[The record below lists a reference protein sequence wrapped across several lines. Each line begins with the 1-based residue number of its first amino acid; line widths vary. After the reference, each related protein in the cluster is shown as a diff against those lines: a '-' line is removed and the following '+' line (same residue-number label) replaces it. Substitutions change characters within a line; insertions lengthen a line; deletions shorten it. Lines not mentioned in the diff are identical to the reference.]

1 MLLQLKKD
9 AFDLSKH
16 FFEKRMMNIF
26 LLGLISGFPWVL
38 IGSSLSLWLKE
49 DGLSRSVIGWSG
61 LIFSVYAFNYLWAP
75 IVDKVKIPFL
85 SNKIGHRKS
94 WIFSM
99 QSIIIISLLIWS
111 LLEPNK
117 NLNLIILFGLIIA
130 IASST
135 QDITI
140 DALRIEQIKVN
151 EKNLMASGASIAVV
165 GWWTGYKLGG
175 FLSLIIAEIL
185 ENFQIINYWQFTFFF
200 LAIITLL
207 LNLSLLYINESKKEA
222 KLHSKNTTKF
232 ITWVYETILN
242 PIRVFFINNG
252 VFIALTILSFIFLF
266 KIGEAF
272 FGRMSVIFYK
282 EIGFSK
288 QEIGIFSKGLGWVTT
303 IFFTLLGGIFT
314 IKLGIYKAV
323 IISGVFMALTNILFA
338 FLYWFGKDYYLF
350 AISIFFDDIA
360 ASFATVSFVAL
371 ISLLVDRNYTA
382 TQYALLA
389 SIGTAGRTLL
399 SSSSGELVD
408 WLKGDWGIFFILTS
422 LMVIPSLLLLL
433 YLRKKLKIFQENS

>member
-49 DGLSRSVIGWSG
+49 EGLSRSVIGWSG

-85 SNKIGHRKS
+85 SDKIGHRKS
-94 WIFSM
+94 WIFLM

-272 FGRMSVIFYK
+272 LEECQLYF
-282 EIGFSK
+282 
-288 QEIGIFSKGLGWVTT
+288 
-303 IFFTLLGGIFT
+303 
-314 IKLGIYKAV
+314 IKRL
-323 IISGVFMALTNILFA
+323 VFLN
-338 FLYWFGKDYYLF
+338 
-350 AISIFFDDIA
+350 
-360 ASFATVSFVAL
+360 
-371 ISLLVDRNYTA
+371 
-382 TQYALLA
+382 
-389 SIGTAGRTLL
+389 
-399 SSSSGELVD
+399 
-408 WLKGDWGIFFILTS
+408 
-422 LMVIPSLLLLL
+422 
-433 YLRKKLKIFQENS
+433 KKLEFFPKD